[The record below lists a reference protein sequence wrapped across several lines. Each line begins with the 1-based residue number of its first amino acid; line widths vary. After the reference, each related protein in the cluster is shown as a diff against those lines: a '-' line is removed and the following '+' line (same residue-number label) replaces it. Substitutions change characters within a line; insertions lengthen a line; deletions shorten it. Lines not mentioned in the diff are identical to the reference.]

1 MAADILTNDCDLSN
15 KVCWSVENP
24 SGSYTLS
31 WFRDNYTKA
40 QFLNIWQNSGKR
52 YSIGCSFTKD
62 FILSEP
68 RRFKK
73 EWGCDIIVNGE
84 KVQPGA
90 VDLLQK
96 KLQET
101 IDATMFSDKF
111 YVAES
116 EDDAVEVIKYNVGVA
131 SKMLKPG
138 NRWRRKIENYAA
150 SLGIEKFIIEWFTE
164 DPALEGKDK
173 PFKITVKIAN

>member
-1 MAADILTNDCDLSN
+1 
-15 KVCWSVENP
+15 
-24 SGSYTLS
+24 
-31 WFRDNYTKA
+31 
-40 QFLNIWQNSGKR
+40 
-52 YSIGCSFTKD
+52 
-62 FILSEP
+62 
-68 RRFKK
+68 
-73 EWGCDIIVNGE
+73 
-84 KVQPGA
+84 
-90 VDLLQK
+90 
-96 KLQET
+96 
-101 IDATMFSDKF
+101 MFSDKF

-116 EDDAVEVIKYNVGVA
+116 EDDAVEVIKHNVGVA